1 MPPPSGTLKANF
13 DVAFRT
19 NFFVALTVVCNDTG
33 QLLAAGSLK
42 INSIKVNI
50 GVATA
55 TLLTANLVFS
65 LGADKLLLGG
75 DSLVTVMALK
85 MPIFIRN

>member
-33 QLLAAGSLK
+33 HLK
-42 INSIKVNI
+42 S
-50 GVATA
+50 GGATA